1 MTGGRVTLGAGG
13 CGRWSPLVTSWGSA
27 QQLSWAAGTSPHQQ
41 SVSTRHGEHNLH
53 RDRDPAAQH
62 QDSGEA
68 AQHQAQETQVLEED
82 SQSNVIFS
90 QPVFSVLFLLG
101 VIIVLG

>member
-1 MTGGRVTLGAGG
+1 MWQV
-13 CGRWSPLVTSWGSA
+13 VTSGHQLGVSSA
-27 QQLSWAAGTSPHQQ
+27 AQLAAGTSPHQQ

-53 RDRDPAAQH
+53 RDRHPAAQH

-68 AQHQAQETQVLEED
+68 AQHQDQETQVLEED

-90 QPVFSVLFLLG
+90 QPIFSVLFLLG
-101 VIIVLG
+101 VIIVFG